1 VTRDFSTRPQEKQ
14 RSPVDAVLVALGLL
28 ALALSAAAA
37 HGAWRDAREKRVRV
51 DDARRELAESR
62 VPSPGAAVRSADASL
77 ARQALFSLEAAPPL
91 VLAALGNLMPPDVRL
106 DGLVLEYGDAL
117 HLQLSVVARDA
128 AAYDQF
134 LARLESS
141 PDFSAV
147 SPGEENRDGEVRA
160 QVSASYGRASR

>member
-1 VTRDFSTRPQEKQ
+1 VTRDFSTRPQAKH
-14 RSPVDAVLVALGLL
+14 RSPVDVALIALGLL

-62 VPSPGAAVRSADASL
+62 VPSPSAAARPADESL
-77 ARQALFSLEAAPPL
+77 ARQALFSLEAAPPV
-91 VLAALGNLMPPDVRL
+91 VLAALGALMPPDVRL
-106 DGLVLEYGDAL
+106 DGLVLEYGDAV

-141 PDFSAV
+141 AEFFAV

-160 QVSASYGRASR
+160 QVDATYGRAAR